1 MRRLE
6 QRAWTPKDDETIKL
20 GLELRKTHGQ
30 IAAELNQGPS
40 TSQVKVDQVR
50 ERIEEL
56 RLVKKAAPY
65 TEAEQAM
72 GQ

>member
-6 QRAWTPKDDETIKL
+6 QRAWTPKEDETIKL

-40 TSQVKVDQVR
+40 STSQVKVD
-50 ERIEEL
+50 
-56 RLVKKAAPY
+56 
-65 TEAEQAM
+65 
-72 GQ
+72 